1 MSVQE
6 LSALHKRYVDI
17 SDRFKSS
24 WTYHQF
30 LQGLHKLAGEG
41 ELGQFATEFQAV
53 YGLLKEVSQHLTAS
67 STERVR
73 NELEMV
79 DRRLQDLNRW
89 LLQED
94 GKVVPSQLRM
104 FFQRVRN
111 YNESIL
117 VQLVKFYLYLRPGF
131 DWGQEHHDKLDFLV
145 TKLSEEAQGPHGPW
159 VLIERS
165 KAKQVY
171 NGMWQLLGSLS
182 VGEGEVEESRRHI
195 DDLRR
200 RMLQSESFDQLI
212 DGELIA
218 EYRRY
223 KFNLG
228 RLFFQPDVL
237 LSVVETNLALRN
249 HIQQLYRREEQR
261 IVADYQ
267 RIFELERV
275 VAVDTQL
282 DLELSAFRQEV
293 EQFEKN
299 LQNESLSLQELHR
312 LRQHVRALIPRL
324 TGAQA
329 TEELFSEPDGP
340 PMSASQEVAINTAN
354 AVAAAAAG
362 AGNGAAA
369 PGVGWGEDLLLGH
382 HRKLLAALD
391 GVPAEV
397 SAKVAAFSPEIFP
410 FRLEARE
417 IVAFRRLGRNE
428 DGTNR
433 DLESFLLWAA
443 ALRSRTQEEIEEIRG
458 ILDDTVVTRE
468 APVFVRA
475 KQTARLADLFV
486 HRFDHE
492 IAQTVLAGGGNEE
505 ARDLQ
510 VLKMRLVRESAGL
523 WLLVYKP

>member
-41 ELGQFATEFQAV
+41 ELAQYATEFQAV
-53 YGLLKEVSQHLTAS
+53 YGLLKEVSQHLNT
-67 STERVR
+67 TGTDRVR

-79 DRRLQDLNRW
+79 ERRLQDLNRW

-111 YNESIL
+111 YNDGIL
-117 VQLVKFYLYLRPGF
+117 VQLVKFYLYVRPAG
-131 DWGQEHHDKLDFLV
+131 DWGQELHDKLDFLI
-145 TKLSEEAQGPHGPW
+145 TKLSEEAQGPQGPW
-159 VLIERS
+159 AVQERS
-165 KAKQVY
+165 KVKGIY
-171 NGMWQLLGSLS
+171 NGLWQL
-182 VGEGEVEESRRHI
+182 VGGLTVTESELEQHRGKI
-195 DDLRR
+195 DELRR
-200 RMLQSESFDQLI
+200 RMLQAETFDQLI

-218 EYRRY
+218 EYRRC
-223 KFNLG
+223 KFGLG
-228 RLFFQPDVL
+228 RLFLHPELQL
-237 LSVVETNLALRN
+237 AVVETNLALRN

-261 IVADYQ
+261 IVADYH

-282 DLELSAFRQEV
+282 DIELSAFRQEV
-293 EQFEKN
+293 EAFEKN
-299 LQNESLSLQELHR
+299 LQNESLSLDELRR
-312 LRQHVRALIPRL
+312 LRQHVRTLIPRL
-324 TGAQA
+324 TGMQA
-329 TEELFSEPDGP
+329 TEELFSEPGGAP
-340 PMSASQEVAINTAN
+340 PASSQEPQLASSSGS
-354 AVAAAAAG
+354 G
-362 AGNGAAA
+362 AGGASTNGPTS
-369 PGVGWGEDLLLGH
+369 PGIGWGEDLLIEH
-382 HRKLLAALD
+382 HRRLLGALD

-397 SAKVAAFSPEIFP
+397 SPKVAAFSPELFP
-410 FRLEARE
+410 FRLEPRE
-417 IVAFRRLGRNE
+417 VVAFRRLGRHE

-443 ALRSRTQEEIEEIRG
+443 SLRSRTQDEIEEIRG

-468 APVFVRA
+468 AAVFGRA
-475 KQTARLADLFV
+475 KQTTRLADLFV

-492 IAQTVLAGGGNEE
+492 IAQTVLAGGGGDD
-505 ARDLQ
+505 ARELQ

-523 WLLVYKP
+523 WLLIYKP